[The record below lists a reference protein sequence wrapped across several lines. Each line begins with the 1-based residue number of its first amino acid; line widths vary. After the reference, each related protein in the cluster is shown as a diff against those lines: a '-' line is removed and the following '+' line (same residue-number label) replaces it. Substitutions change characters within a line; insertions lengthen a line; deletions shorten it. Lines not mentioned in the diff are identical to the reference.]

1 VFSVDPIEGETNLP
15 ELAKWVGEIADLTA
29 LVGLAQ
35 RLLEANKDRF
45 GMVTTGVA
53 RRGEET
59 WVYGRAG
66 RPCRRCGTPVRS
78 AGQGLGPEERITYW
92 CPRCQS

>member
-1 VFSVDPIEGETNLP
+1 MDPWRP
-15 ELAKWVGEIADLTA
+15 VGEIADLAA
-29 LVGLAQ
+29 LLGLAQ
-35 RLLEANKDRF
+35 RLLDGNKERF
-45 GMVTTGVA
+45 GQVTTGSQ

-78 AGQGLGPEERITYW
+78 ADQGRVAALRRSPV
-92 CPRCQS
+92 PRSPSAPGAPVP